1 MYEQKKIRILLA
13 DDHPLMRVALGHV
26 LEARNNLEVVG
37 EAGNGKVAVDLALKL
52 KPDIVIMDIT
62 MPEMN
67 GLEATRKIKQENPD
81 IGVLI
86 LTVHTDN
93 EHVFNILQAGADG
106 YLTKS
111 ASTEEVISA
120 INALAAGESV
130 MSSAISKQVYKYLFQ
145 YMSKPLSLD
154 TSDKL
159 TQREQELLKLLA
171 RGMSNKDISSRLGLS
186 LYTVKSYLA
195 DLFSKMKVTSRT
207 EAVVVGLR
215 KGILTSDD
223 IE

>member
-106 YLTKS
+106 YLTKN

>member
-1 MYEQKKIRILLA
+1 MTELKKIKVLLA
-13 DDHPLMRVALGHV
+13 DDHPLMRVALKHI
-26 LEARNNLEVVG
+26 LETQDNLEVVG
-37 EAGNGKVAVDLALKL
+37 EAENGALAVDLALKL
-52 KPDIVIMDIT
+52 KPDIVVMDIS
-62 MPEMN
+62 MPELN
-67 GLEATRKIKQENPD
+67 GLEATRKIKAAAPD
-81 IGVLI
+81 IGILI

-111 ASTEEVISA
+111 ASTGEVISA
-120 INALAAGESV
+120 INALATGESV
-130 MSSAISKQVYKYLFQ
+130 LSSAISKQVYKYLFQ
-145 YMSKPLSLD
+145 YMSKPLNLD
-154 TSDKL
+154 TSDRL
-159 TQREQELLKLLA
+159 SQREQELLKLLA
-171 RGMSNKDISSRLGLS
+171 KGLANKEISARLGLS
-186 LYTVKSYLA
+186 LHTVKSYLA

>member
-1 MYEQKKIRILLA
+1 MFEQKKIRVLLA

-26 LEARNNLEVVG
+26 LEAQNSLEVVG
-37 EAGNGKVAVDLALKL
+37 EAGNGKEAVDLAFKL
-52 KPDIVIMDIT
+52 KPDIVIMDIS

-67 GLEATRKIKQENPD
+67 GLEATRKIKSENPD
-81 IGVLI
+81 ISILI

-106 YLTKS
+106 YLTKN
-111 ASTEEVISA
+111 ASTGEVISA
-120 INALAAGESV
+120 IKALAAGDSV

-145 YMSKPLSLD
+145 YMSKPLNLD

-159 TQREQELLKLLA
+159 SQREHELLKLLA
-171 RGMSNKDISSRLGLS
+171 KGLSNKEISSRLGLS
-186 LYTVKSYLA
+186 LYTIKSYMA